1 MKRQDGF
8 PDDFIWGCST
18 SSYQIEGA
26 AAEGGKGP
34 SIWDTFA
41 HTPGKVAGGHN
52 GDVACDSFHR
62 WNDDISLL
70 KELNAGAYR
79 FSVSWPR
86 IQPEGKG
93 APNQAGLDYYSRLVD
108 ALAEAGI
115 EPWLELFHWD
125 LPQALE
131 EAGGW
136 RVRDTALRFEEYASI
151 MYGHIGDRVRHW
163 TSMNEPWCAA
173 FLGHLVGDHAPGMR
187 DRVAATRAVHHLLLA
202 HGLAARDYR
211 RSGLA
216 GEYGL
221 VINPNRPR
229 PATLR
234 AEDVDA
240 SELASIERTSLWLDP
255 VFGRGYPAGFAER
268 FGEDLPTEPGDMD
281 VIASPLDFI
290 GVNYYNEEAVRAA
303 DPTGEN
309 PYGFEFV
316 PTYQKKTEMDW
327 EIEPQGLRRILEHIA
342 GNWPCKALYVTENG
356 AAFPDIP
363 GSDGIIR
370 DYDRI
375 AYLEGHIEACR
386 EALSH
391 GVPLKGYFVWSL
403 LDNFEWSFGY
413 TKKFGLA
420 SVDPADR
427 KRRPKLSF
435 YYYRDRIA
443 GFCP

>member
-1 MKRQDGF
+1 
-8 PDDFIWGCST
+8 
-18 SSYQIEGA
+18 
-26 AAEGGKGP
+26 
-34 SIWDTFA
+34 
-41 HTPGKVAGGHN
+41 
-52 GDVACDSFHR
+52 
-62 WNDDISLL
+62 
-70 KELNAGAYR
+70 
-79 FSVSWPR
+79 
-86 IQPEGKG
+86 
-93 APNQAGLDYYSRLVD
+93 
-108 ALAEAGI
+108 
-115 EPWLELFHWD
+115 
-125 LPQALE
+125 
-131 EAGGW
+131 
-136 RVRDTALRFEEYASI
+136 
-151 MYGHIGDRVRHW
+151 
-163 TSMNEPWCAA
+163 
-173 FLGHLVGDHAPGMR
+173 MR

>member
-8 PDDFIWGCST
+8 PEDFVWGCST

-26 AAEGGKGP
+26 ATEDGKKP

-41 HTPGKVAGGHN
+41 HTPGKIAGGHT
-52 GDVACDSFHR
+52 GDIACESYHR
-62 WNDDISLL
+62 WNDDIVLL
-70 KELNAGAYR
+70 RELNVGAYR

-86 IQPEGKG
+86 IQPEGRG
-93 APNQAGLDYYSRLVD
+93 TPNQAGLDYYARLVD
-108 ALAEAGI
+108 ALLEAEI
-115 EPWLELFHWD
+115 TPWLELFHWD

-131 EAGGW
+131 DAGGW
-136 RVRDTALRFEEYASI
+136 RARDTALRFEEYAAI
-151 MYGHIGDRVRHW
+151 MYRSIGDRVRHW

-173 FLGHLVGDHAPGMR
+173 FLGHLTGEHAPGMR
-187 DRVAATRAVHHLLLA
+187 DRVATTRAVHHLLLA
-202 HGLAARDYR
+202 HGLAARAYR
-211 RSGLA
+211 QSGLV

-221 VINPNRPR
+221 VINPSKPR

-234 AEDVDA
+234 SEDLAA
-240 SELASIERTSLWLDP
+240 SERASIERTSLWLDP
-255 VFGRGYPAGFAER
+255 VYGRGYPQGFVER
-268 FGEDLPTEPGDMD
+268 FGTALPIEEGDME
-281 VIASPLDFI
+281 VIAAPIDFI
-290 GVNYYNEEAVRAA
+290 GVNYYNEEAVRAVPQSA
-303 DPTGEN
+303 EN

-316 PTYQKKTEMDW
+316 PTYQRRTEMGW
-327 EIEPQGLRRILEHIA
+327 EIEPQGLRRILEYIA
-342 GNWPCKALYVTENG
+342 VTWPWRAMYVTENG
-356 AAFPDIP
+356 AAFPDVP
-363 GSDGIIR
+363 DADGIIR

-375 AYLEGHIEACR
+375 EYLEGHIAACR
-386 EALSH
+386 EALAR

-420 SVDPADR
+420 SVDPSDR